1 MRKIKIGLD
10 RSSLAKEYKWAFCFA
25 PLLVETKIC
34 SSDFF
39 GYVFRRRGRIYLVFF
54 FIYISLLLLLLFK
67 SISFFLCYK
76 YIRFS
81 CCIIRCFDEF
91 LTKPMMIRL
100 IFLRV
105 WTIGLNLM
113 HLGRIYEDILVII
126 IYNINRLNVYVRKD
140 PRDWLIRFEDKIAY
154 SLLHIT

>member
-1 MRKIKIGLD
+1 MDLIGRASRRNVNELSRGNRTDLFFRFFWICILKKRKN
-10 RSSLAKEYKWAFCFA
+10 
-25 PLLVETKIC
+25 
-34 SSDFF
+34 
-39 GYVFRRRGRIYLVFF
+39 IYTCFF
-54 FIYISLLLLLLFK
+54 FLYISLLLLLLFK
-67 SISFFLCYK
+67 FLFFLCYK